1 METMNHLSEEPNH
14 ALTHM
19 DSTSISLA
27 DETADG
33 APSDRRAAYVPQF
46 SASSALI
53 LSRIRS
59 INAEKKPG
67 ALNEDLQ
74 SRTSSCCNDEMLMS
88 AISSTVALPNDAA
101 THDDC
106 SAAGVHQRHIA
117 AVSSKLK
124 RKGSPNSEIPDFTQ
138 NTISFPPVKTPSAFT
153 TTPQLPQP
161 LTLVKDE
168 SPSDPR
174 LPESESG
181 CRLREQGT
189 IEVSQGQ
196 KLSPVADRVV
206 SEKSKLWGFHAGEAS
221 DAARTQYF
229 MQKQRTDLLKI
240 LSFCDQLQPRLLV
253 DIMVSVSK
261 KHPDLPMF
269 DSADWQMSLHNS
281 PDSHTESIKAVARP
295 TGTSRHGHT
304 VISSKAR
311 QRQKNAKRALRRLI
325 LAQNDDDARPAEEE
339 GENEDEEAE
348 AEEDALPPA
357 WPKAGEGLYS
367 KLPLETEDRTFLTD
381 DNDDESFSQFMVDKA
396 GKPIMVSICA

>member
-1 METMNHLSEEPNH
+1 
-14 ALTHM
+14 
-19 DSTSISLA
+19 
-27 DETADG
+27 
-33 APSDRRAAYVPQF
+33 
-46 SASSALI
+46 
-53 LSRIRS
+53 
-59 INAEKKPG
+59 
-67 ALNEDLQ
+67 
-74 SRTSSCCNDEMLMS
+74 
-88 AISSTVALPNDAA
+88 
-101 THDDC
+101 
-106 SAAGVHQRHIA
+106 
-117 AVSSKLK
+117 
-124 RKGSPNSEIPDFTQ
+124 
-138 NTISFPPVKTPSAFT
+138 
-153 TTPQLPQP
+153 
-161 LTLVKDE
+161 
-168 SPSDPR
+168 
-174 LPESESG
+174 
-181 CRLREQGT
+181 
-189 IEVSQGQ
+189 
-196 KLSPVADRVV
+196 
-206 SEKSKLWGFHAGEAS
+206 
-221 DAARTQYF
+221 